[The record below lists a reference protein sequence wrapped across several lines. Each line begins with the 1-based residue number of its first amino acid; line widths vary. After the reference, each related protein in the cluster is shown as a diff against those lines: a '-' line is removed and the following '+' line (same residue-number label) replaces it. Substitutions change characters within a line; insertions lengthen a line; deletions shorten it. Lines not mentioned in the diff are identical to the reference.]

1 MVCVFCMH
9 DVMREKFITRRIH
22 DGGFVL
28 VVENFKIS
36 ECDTCHS
43 MLTTVMQSA
52 SNEVAI
58 SAEKEKSQTVLPA
71 DEIRRIRKKCKLS
84 QVDASKL
91 FGCGIVAFS
100 KFENA
105 EVAVSAS
112 IDLLLRLADEL
123 PDVLEWLSNRT
134 AKTTST
140 VASK

>member
-1 MVCVFCMH
+1 MVCVSCMH
-9 DVMREKFITRRIH
+9 DVMREKFITRRIN

-28 VVENFKIS
+28 VVKNFKIS

-58 SAEKEKSQTVLPA
+58 SAEKQKSQNVLPA
-71 DEIRRIRKKCKLS
+71 DETRRIRKKCKLS
-84 QVDASKL
+84 QRDASKI
-91 FGCGIVAFS
+91 FGCGIGAFS
-100 KFENA
+100 KYENA
-105 EVAVSAS
+105 EVAVSHS
-112 IDLLLRLADEL
+112 LDLLLRLADEF